1 MQGRSLSAGKILMFR
16 EHTNGKRKCRDS
28 ARNSKLQ
35 SRKLRRLSFR
45 KIKTENLKSA
55 EREGVK
61 AFSFFAHVNTQVETI
76 TGICRKG
83 RNVWV

>member
-1 MQGRSLSAGKILMFR
+1 M
-16 EHTNGKRKCRDS
+16 
-28 ARNSKLQ
+28 
-35 SRKLRRLSFR
+35 